1 MKQIKK
7 GKNYFGHMKR
17 HDTHM
22 KNTLERTIE
31 GNLTRI

>member
-7 GKNYFGHMKR
+7 GKNYFVKR

-31 GNLTRI
+31 GNQARS